1 MPNNETNWT
10 TVSGKT
16 KTKSASSSTKPSGI
30 PVMPKAEV
38 KTIKLSDSAFSS
50 MKDRIVGE
58 NNENQQ
64 GEVKTQKPVASSI
77 EKNPSVKMTK
87 PNKPSSNTLTLKQA
101 LQNINVDKLKQ
112 LYKSSKD
119 NTSLWVEKV
128 CYWFIEQFKD
138 VTSGLNDPTF
148 SKEANQDYPL
158 NTLPTSVK
166 DYLNEIFD
174 IQSKL
179 KAITLCRNGILNPNA
194 DIQSIVGYQVLLQ
207 YFLRNL
213 DERPDDSFLDEV
225 DELSTLLKRYPSDK
239 VLRLLWAYSQVLY
252 EHPGLALDIWF
263 CLMFPFIENR
273 TYNQLIV
280 ENLTQIATRN
290 SKNKRFLESDE
301 IFPIESYIK
310 LLDFVD
316 QPNPALTRD
325 MRTILSKNATI
336 LCDLFLNN
344 TKNLSQHSN
353 EYFKVLFP
361 VIHADKQRSSKSQLL
376 LDRMIVACFTNKSII
391 KTWLSYHEKY
401 PQSSLNLLSLL
412 NTNETTIAGLS
423 TSKEFRTIVQ
433 QLRTISN
440 EIINNEENDNVEHN
454 EFLRAYTKNNT
465 VVVNNKRQT
474 HSKFKI
480 ASILKLFV
488 LLIISFFIY
497 QNWLWLTVAADY
509 LLEDYLKHP
518 TAIIIKDRLSDAYEE
533 TRKLCLL
540 SLKYGE
546 EYLRSTMTNIEP
558 YAIKF
563 GQYLQKQWAFLLKY
577 IEGPIYDKSI
587 EIAEQIQQI
596 SIIIFTKSVHHLNIL
611 FDWASYYTANLAYVT
626 EIYMTRIY
634 EIIYDKWMH
643 FNTTELREKFDQ
655 LRMRVIKSV

>member
-16 KTKSASSSTKPSGI
+16 KAKPTSSSTKPSGI

-50 MKDRIVGE
+50 MKERILDE
-58 NNENQQ
+58 NDENQS
-64 GEVKTQKPVASSI
+64 GEIKTQKPILSN
-77 EKNPSVKMTK
+77 EKNPSVKITK

-101 LQNINVDKLKQ
+101 LQNMNVDKLKQ

-138 VTSGLNDPTF
+138 VTSGLNDPIF
-148 SKEANQDYPL
+148 SKETNQDYPL
-158 NTLPTSVK
+158 NTLSTSVK
-166 DYLNEIFD
+166 EYLDEIFD
-174 IQSKL
+174 MQSKL
-179 KAITLCRNGILNPNA
+179 KAITLCRNNLLNPNA
-194 DIQSIVGYQVLLQ
+194 DIHSITGYQILLQ

-213 DERPDDSFLDEV
+213 DERPNDSFLDEV
-225 DELSTLLKRYPSDK
+225 DELSTSLKRYPSDK
-239 VLRLLWAYSQVLY
+239 VLRLFWAYSQVLY

-263 CLMFPFIENR
+263 RLMFPFIENR

-280 ENLTQIATRN
+280 ENLTQLTTRN
-290 SKNKRFLESDE
+290 AKNKKFLQSNE
-301 IFPIESYIK
+301 IFPVESYIQ

-325 MRTILSKNATI
+325 MRTTLSKNVII
-336 LCDLFLNN
+336 LSDLFLNN
-344 TKNLSQHSN
+344 TKNLSQHAK

-361 VIHADKQRSSKSQLL
+361 VLHAEKQRSPKNQLL
-376 LDRMIVACFTNKSII
+376 LDRMIIACFADKSVI
-391 KTWLSYHEKY
+391 KIWLLYHEKY
-401 PQSSLNLLSLL
+401 PQSSSDLLSLL
-412 NTNETTIAGLS
+412 QTNETTISGLS
-423 TSKEFRTIVQ
+423 TSKEFRNIVQ

-440 EIINNEENDNVEHN
+440 EIVNNGENDNVEHN

-465 VVVNNKRQT
+465 VVVNNKRQK
-474 HSKFKI
+474 HSTCRIGFI
-480 ASILKLFV
+480 VKLVV
-488 LLIISFFIY
+488 LLIISFIIY

-518 TAIIIKDRLSDAYEE
+518 TAIIIKERLSDAYKE
-533 TRKLCLL
+533 TRKFGLL
-540 SLKYGE
+540 SLKYAE
-546 EYLRSTMTNIEP
+546 EFLRSTMTNIEP

-563 GQYLQKQWAFLLKY
+563 GQYLQKQWAFVLKY

-587 EIAEQIQQI
+587 EIAEQIQRI
-596 SIIIFTKSVHHLNIL
+596 SVVIFTESVHYLNIL
-611 FDWASYYTANLAYVT
+611 FDWASYYTANLAYLA
-626 EIYMTRIY
+626 EIYMTQIY

-643 FNTTELREKFDQ
+643 FNVTELREKFDQ